1 VTTPGGRR
9 TVATGAPWESRF
21 GYRRALRVG
30 DEAWVSGTTA
40 ASAGDEPAPDASR
53 QARQAFAVALGAL
66 ADLGMRPEHVVR
78 TRMYVTDRADTEA
91 VGAVHG
97 DLFGAHPPTATMVV
111 VAGLID
117 PRLLVEVELDARLHP
132 AHD

>member
-1 VTTPGGRR
+1 VTDAHGRR
-9 TVATGAPWESRF
+9 TVGTGAPWESRF
-21 GYRRALRVG
+21 GYRRALRIG

-40 ASAGDEPAPDASR
+40 VSGGDEPAADAAG

-66 ADLGMRPEHVVR
+66 TELGMRAEHVVR
-78 TRMYVTDRADTEA
+78 TRMYVTDRADTDA

-97 DLFGAHPPTATMVV
+97 DLFGAAPPAATMVV

-117 PRLLVEVELDARLHP
+117 SRLLVEVELDARQHP
-132 AHD
+132 DT